1 MEILCKLRQSQ
12 SDLETEA
19 FPWFAGELL
28 QYVSG
33 KRAWR
38 PRTKYRAIIS
48 EATTNDTGELIVT
61 ISDKAFALLLYKNY
75 IDKWIKR
82 YHEDRR
88 GEERTKRIAGR
99 YTRSSIGCCEY
110 GGWGKDGVLRFNEL
124 CQMVQE
130 DRASRNAK
138 EADVG

>member
-1 MEILCKLRQSQ
+1 MEILCKLRQLQ

-19 FPWFAGELL
+19 FPCFAGELL

-38 PRTKYRAIIS
+38 TRTKYRAIIS

-75 IDKWIKR
+75 IDK
-82 YHEDRR
+82 
-88 GEERTKRIAGR
+88 
-99 YTRSSIGCCEY
+99 
-110 GGWGKDGVLRFNEL
+110 
-124 CQMVQE
+124 
-130 DRASRNAK
+130 
-138 EADVG
+138 